1 MTRRPQEH
9 SIRLFSG
16 RKRTFCTLGFCHSKC
31 LDHRVYIDCGKIVR
45 LGRCWLAWADQRD
58 RCLSFFGRY
67 WTVRGDPVISL
78 DAFGQYFHH
87 RWSLEHFVVPHR
99 GWMKIDDFNDN
110 SRIEEFIDLRNR
122 WSCSPTAFFWI
133 YRILN
138 GWKKQWKIHIQ
149 TKFCSLMFETV
160 DARLRLG
167 FQSRSPEEPQESG
180 TAWFEECSGGSQ

>member
-1 MTRRPQEH
+1 MLRSSRVYWLRQNRSLGQVLVGLGRSTGSMPELLWTVLDGTRWPGDQFRC
-9 SIRLFSG
+9 IWTVFSSSLIS
-16 RKRTFCTLGFCHSKC
+16 RTFCSSSQ
-31 LDHRVYIDCGKIVR
+31 R
-45 LGRCWLAWADQRD
+45 LNENRLSHWLQ
-58 RCLSFFGRY
+58 C
-67 WTVRGDPVISL
+67 
-78 DAFGQYFHH
+78 
-87 RWSLEHFVVPHR
+87 
-99 GWMKIDDFNDN
+99 N